1 MVEQLD
7 LPNELQPPNPLETL
21 KIENFEGIG
30 ELTIGIGSDKHILT
44 TAIVLLNDPTVNKF
58 LLLQKLKLSDRITK
72 TQIFPRNGMALPD
85 GEVYTEPLTADTKE
99 G

>member
-85 GEVYTEPLTADTKE
+85 GEVYTEPLTADKKE